1 MKNKF
6 EIGDCVKLSEPG
18 RLKFPKTPDRRGT
31 IIRIAPT
38 RTRYRVQWEG
48 QATAEYI
55 YWSYLERVGR
65 NEPARASAGDG
76 SQNHASHVNPEQ
88 AQAGDPCS

>member
-6 EIGDCVKLSEPG
+6 DIGDCVKLSEPG
-18 RLKFPKTPDRRGT
+18 RLKFAKTPNRRGT

-55 YWSYLERVGR
+55 HWSYLERSEVMNR
-65 NEPARASAGDG
+65 RRYEPQLATAAKTM
-76 SQNHASHVNPEQ
+76 Q
-88 AQAGDPCS
+88 AM